1 MSAVWFVFLE
11 CLYMARQSGPC
22 LQSQYLGGGSR
33 GDIYEFRV
41 RLVSR
46 VSFMSAVV
54 TQLVLVLEKV
64 SLHMSF

>member
-1 MSAVWFVFLE
+1 MSSIPV
-11 CLYMARQSGPC
+11 
-22 LQSQYLGGGSR
+22 LGR
-33 GDIYEFRV
+33 WEQGDIYEFRA

-46 VSFMSAVV
+46 VSFVSAVV